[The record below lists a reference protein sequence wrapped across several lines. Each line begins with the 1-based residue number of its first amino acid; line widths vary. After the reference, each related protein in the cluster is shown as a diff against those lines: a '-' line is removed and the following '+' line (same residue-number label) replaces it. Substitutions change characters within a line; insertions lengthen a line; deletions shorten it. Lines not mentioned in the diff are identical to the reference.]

1 MDLGISLGRIEVE
14 TAGFV
19 EHSILSGNNEMR
31 IFMLLDFFFSD
42 KALKIMAEDI
52 FQSVGIEDYN
62 FESEFYGKTLGRIVG
77 KEEAEILLLDME
89 LHAEFGDFPEA
100 LNHTMS
106 FTDLELKWDEK
117 ENSYFSEGPIGLGSM
132 GEEQLNSLLDGYI
145 QIKRGRNKDILT
157 IYLETESYERYYFNY
172 KSGVMRARSSNLA
185 FNEAIQEMSE
195 GKRKAKHKG
204 GIPAYRYQIAPAQS
218 VDKFVKEMEKIH

>member
-1 MDLGISLGRIEVE
+1 
-14 TAGFV
+14 
-19 EHSILSGNNEMR
+19 
-31 IFMLLDFFFSD
+31 MLLDFFFSD

-52 FQSVGIEDYN
+52 FQSGGIEDYN
-62 FESEFYGKTLGRIVG
+62 FESEFYEKTLGRIVG
-77 KEEAEILLLDME
+77 KEETEILLLDLEMRT
-89 LHAEFGDFPEA
+89 EFGDFPEA

-172 KSGVMRARSSNLA
+172 KSGVMRARSSNLV

-218 VDKFVKEMEKIH
+218 VDKFVKEMEKRL